1 MNLVPRVTLLAVF
14 ASFAGVASAQNCAG
28 FTDLPDTS
36 GFCPNVQWIKN
47 RGVTQGCTPTTYC
60 PSQNVTR
67 LAMAAFMNRL
77 GTALTP
83 EVLSAQGGT
92 GAVVLPGQPP
102 TPALHLCQTGDTTEQ
117 VAPVQYE
124 RQANVTASMSGLG
137 DGNGASWNAFVH
149 VSTDGGL
156 TWSDLNPGTSVGM
169 RATSAPG
176 AWASN
181 SATERM
187 DLLPG
192 LTYRFAIGVRRD
204 GVVASTGNLTDGRC
218 QIVAT
223 VSNRNPAPSAAL
235 RSAAA
240 H

>member
-1 MNLVPRVTLLAVF
+1 MSLVPRVTLLAVF
-14 ASFAGVASAQNCAG
+14 MSLAGIASAQNCAG

-47 RGVTQGCTPTTYC
+47 RGVTQGCTATTYC
-60 PSQNVTR
+60 PSDNVTR

-83 EVLSAQGGT
+83 QVLSAQSVT
-92 GAVVLPGQPP
+92 GAVVLPGQAP

-124 RQANVTASMSGLG
+124 RQAYVTASMSGLG

-149 VSTDGGL
+149 VSTDGGV

-169 RATSAPG
+169 RTSSAPG

-187 DLLPG
+187 DLQPG
-192 LTYRFAIGVRRD
+192 TTYRFSIGVRRD
-204 GVVASTGNLTDGRC
+204 SVAPSTGNLTDGRC

-223 VSNRNPAPSAAL
+223 VSNRNPAPPGAL
-235 RSAAA
+235 QATAGR
-240 H
+240 